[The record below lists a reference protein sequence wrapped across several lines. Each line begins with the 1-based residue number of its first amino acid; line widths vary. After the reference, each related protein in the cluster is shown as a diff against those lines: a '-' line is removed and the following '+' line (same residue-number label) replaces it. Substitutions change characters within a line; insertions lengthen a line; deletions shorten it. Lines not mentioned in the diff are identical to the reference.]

1 MARKT
6 IHNKITDAESLAQ
19 VNPENVRLA
28 DDFADYLR
36 SGKKS
41 EGTIAV
47 YRSDLNIAFVWCLKN
62 IGNKSFINW
71 TKRDVVAFQNYLI
84 NTNKN
89 SSARVRRIKA
99 TLSSLSNYIE
109 NVCDDEY
116 PNFRNIIHKIESP
129 PANPV
134 REKTVWEETELN
146 DLLEKLTK
154 LKKYDMA
161 CFVAL
166 AMFSGRRKSELC
178 RFRVSDF
185 AEDKLVCDGALYKSA
200 PILSKGRAGGKS
212 IPCYTLAKKFRPY
225 FDRWMQYRKEN
236 GIESEWLFPRLDNP
250 DEQIRKSNVD
260 SWAQTLQR
268 MSGRNFYFHSL
279 RHYFT
284 TELSRAGIPDS
295 VIQSIMAWE
304 SADMVGVYKDID
316 ADETIGMYFS
326 NGEISAPKRK
336 GFSEL

>member
-19 VNPENVRLA
+19 VNPENIRLA

-41 EGTIAV
+41 EATISV

-62 IGNKSFINW
+62 IGNKCFVDW

-89 SSARVRRIKA
+89 SAARVRRIKA

-116 PNFRNIIHKIESP
+116 PKFKNIIHKIESP
-129 PANPV
+129 PQQVV
-134 REKTVWEETELN
+134 REKTVWEPAEL
-146 DLLEKLTK
+146 DALLEKLTS
-154 LKKYDMA
+154 LKRYDMA

-166 AMFSGRRKSELC
+166 AMFSGRRKAELC

-185 AEDKLVCDGALYKSA
+185 GEDKLICGGALYKSS
-200 PILSKGRAGGKS
+200 PIQTKGRGGGKYVN
-212 IPCYTLAKKFRPY
+212 CYTLAKKFQP
-225 FDRWMQYRKEN
+225 FLDRWMEERKRR
-236 GIESEWLFPRLDNP
+236 GIESEWLFPKSGSP
-250 DEQIRKSNVD
+250 EEQIGKTTVD
-260 SWAQTLQR
+260 SWATTLQK
-268 MSGRNFYFHSL
+268 MTGRNFYFHSL

-284 TELSRAGIPDS
+284 TALSRAGIPDS

-304 SADMVGVYKDID
+304 SADMVNVYKDID
-316 ADETIGMYFS
+316 ADESIGMYFAD
-326 NGEISAPKRK
+326 GEIRAPQAR
-336 GFSEL
+336 GFAEI

>member
-19 VNPENVRLA
+19 VNPVNLRFI

-41 EGTIAV
+41 EGTISV

-62 IGNKSFINW
+62 IGNKSFVDW

-84 NTNKN
+84 NTNQN
-89 SSARVRRIKA
+89 SAARVRRIKA

-116 PNFRNIIHKIESP
+116 PRFKNIIHKIESP
-129 PANPV
+129 PSQPV
-134 REKTVWEETELN
+134 REKTVWDEAELN
-146 DLLEKLTK
+146 ALLEKLTK
-154 LKKYDMA
+154 LEKYDMA

-166 AMFSGRRKSELC
+166 AMYSGRRKAELC

-185 AEDKLVCDGALYKSA
+185 SDDKLICGGALYKSS
-200 PILSKGRAGGKS
+200 PILSKGRGGGKS
-212 IPCYTLAKKFRPY
+212 INCYTLAKKFRPY
-225 FDRWMQYRKEN
+225 LERWMKYREDH
-236 GIESEWLFPRLDNP
+236 GIQSEWLFPRLDDP
-250 DEQIRKSNVD
+250 EQQIRKSNVD
-260 SWAQTLQR
+260 SWALTLQR
-268 MSGRNFYFHSL
+268 ITGRNFYFHSL

-284 TELSRAGIPDS
+284 TELSRAGIPDG
-295 VIQSIMAWE
+295 VIQAIMAWE
-304 SADMVGVYKDID
+304 SADMVNVYKDID
-316 ADETIGMYFS
+316 ADESIGMYFAD
-326 NGEISAPKRK
+326 GEIKTPSAAKI
-336 GFSEL
+336 SDL

>member
-19 VNPENVRLA
+19 VNPVNLRFI

-41 EGTIAV
+41 EGTISV

-62 IGNKSFINW
+62 IGNKSFVDW

-84 NTNKN
+84 NTNQN
-89 SSARVRRIKA
+89 SAARVRRIKA

-116 PNFRNIIHKIESP
+116 PRFKNIIHKIESP
-129 PANPV
+129 PSQPV
-134 REKTVWEETELN
+134 REKTVWDEAELN
-146 DLLEKLTK
+146 ALLEKLTK
-154 LKKYDMA
+154 LDKYDMA

-166 AMFSGRRKSELC
+166 AMYSGRRKAELC

-185 AEDKLVCDGALYKSA
+185 SDDKLICGGALYKSS
-200 PILSKGRAGGKS
+200 PILSKGRGGGKS
-212 IPCYTLAKKFRPY
+212 INCYTLAKKFRPY
-225 FDRWMQYRKEN
+225 LERWMKYREDH
-236 GIESEWLFPRLDNP
+236 GIQSEWLFPRLDDP
-250 DEQIRKSNVD
+250 EQQIRKSNVD
-260 SWAQTLQR
+260 SWALTLQR
-268 MSGRNFYFHSL
+268 ITGRNFYFHSL

-284 TELSRAGIPDS
+284 TELSRAGIPDG
-295 VIQSIMAWE
+295 VIQAIMAWE
-304 SADMVGVYKDID
+304 SADMVNVYKDID
-316 ADETIGMYFS
+316 ADESIGMYFAD
-326 NGEISAPKRK
+326 GEIKAPSAAKI
-336 GFSEL
+336 SDL

>member
-6 IHNKITDAESLAQ
+6 IHNKIADAESLSQ
-19 VNPENVRLA
+19 VNPVNLRFI

-41 EGTIAV
+41 EQTIAV

-62 IGNKSFINW
+62 IGNKSFIDW
-71 TKRDVVAFQNYLI
+71 TKRDVVAFQNYLL

-89 SSARVRRIKA
+89 SAARVRRIKA

-116 PNFRNIIHKIESP
+116 PMFKNIIHKIESP
-129 PANPV
+129 PQQPV
-134 REKTVWEETELN
+134 REKTVWEEEELN
-146 DLLEKLTK
+146 DLLDKLTK
-154 LKKYDMA
+154 LEKYDMA

-166 AMFSGRRKSELC
+166 AMFSGRRKAELC

-185 AEDKLVCDGALYKSA
+185 SEDKLICGGALYKSS
-200 PILSKGRAGGKS
+200 PILSKGRGGGKS
-212 IPCYTLAKKFRPY
+212 INCYTLAKKFQPY
-225 FDRWMQYRKEN
+225 LDRWMAYRKEN
-236 GIESEWLFPRLDNP
+236 KIESEWLFPRSDDP
-250 DEQIRKSNVD
+250 TQQIRKSNAD
-260 SWAQTLQR
+260 SWALTLQR
-268 MSGRNFYFHSL
+268 ITGRNFYFHSL

-316 ADETIGMYFS
+316 ADESIGMYFAD
-326 NGEISAPKRK
+326 GEIKAPAAKK
-336 GFSEL
+336 MSDL

>member
-6 IHNKITDAESLAQ
+6 IHNKIADPVSLSQ
-19 VNPENVRLA
+19 VNPENIRLA

-41 EGTIAV
+41 EGTISV

-62 IGNKSFINW
+62 IGNKSFIDW

-89 SSARVRRIKA
+89 SAARVRRIKA
-99 TLSSLSNYIE
+99 TLSSLSNFIE

-129 PANPV
+129 PQQPV
-134 REKTVWEETELN
+134 REKTVWDGDELQ
-146 DLLEKLTK
+146 DVLDKLVKTG
-154 LKKYDMA
+154 KYDMA

-166 AMFSGRRKSELC
+166 AMYSGRRKAELC
-178 RFRVSDF
+178 RFRVADFSD
-185 AEDKLVCDGALYKSA
+185 DKLICDGALYKSS
-200 PILSKGRAGGKS
+200 PILAKGRGGGKS
-212 IPCYTLAKKFRPY
+212 INCYTLAKKFKPY
-225 FDRWMQYRKEN
+225 LDMWLNYRKEHK
-236 GIESEWLFPRLDNP
+236 IDSEWLFPRADNP
-250 DEQIRKSNVD
+250 KEQIRKSNVD
-260 SWAQTLQR
+260 SWALTLQR
-268 MSGRNFYFHSL
+268 LTGRNFYFHSL
-279 RHYFT
+279 RHFFT

-295 VIQSIMAWE
+295 VIQAIMAWE

-316 ADETIGMYFS
+316 ADESIGMYFKD
-326 NGEISAPKRK
+326 GEISAPKAK
-336 GFSEL
+336 GIAEL

>member
-6 IHNKITDAESLAQ
+6 IHNKICDAESLAQ
-19 VNPENVRLA
+19 VNPENKRLA

-41 EGTIAV
+41 EATILV

-62 IGNKSFINW
+62 IGNKRFVDW

-84 NTNKN
+84 NENKN

-99 TLSSLSNYIE
+99 TLSSMSNYIE

-116 PNFRNIIHKIESP
+116 PTFRNIINKIESP
-129 PANPV
+129 PSQPV
-134 REKTVWEETELN
+134 REKTVWDGSELT
-146 DLLEKLTK
+146 DLLNKLVD
-154 LKKYDMA
+154 LKHYDQA

-166 AMFSGRRKSELC
+166 AMYSGRRKAELC

-185 AEDKLVCDGALYKSA
+185 SDDKLVCGGALYKSS
-200 PILSKGRAGGKS
+200 PILAKGRGGGKH
-212 IPCYTLAKKFRPY
+212 INCYTLAKKFKPY
-225 FDRWMQYRKEN
+225 FDLWMKYREEN
-236 GIESEWLFPRLDNP
+236 GIKSEWLFPRADNP
-250 DEQIRKSNVD
+250 KEQIRKSNVD
-260 SWAQTLQR
+260 SWALTFQR
-268 MSGRNFYFHSL
+268 ITGRNFYFHSL

-304 SADMVGVYKDID
+304 SADMVNVYKDID
-316 ADETIGMYFS
+316 ADESIGMYFQ
-326 NGEISAPKRK
+326 NGEIAAPQRR
-336 GFSEL
+336 GFADI

>member
-19 VNPENVRLA
+19 VNPVNLRFI

-41 EGTIAV
+41 EGTISV

-62 IGNKSFINW
+62 IGNKSFVDW

-84 NTNKN
+84 NTNQN
-89 SSARVRRIKA
+89 SAARVRRIKA

-116 PNFRNIIHKIESP
+116 PRFKNIIHKIESP
-129 PANPV
+129 PSQPV
-134 REKTVWEETELN
+134 REKTVWDEAELN
-146 DLLEKLTK
+146 ALLEKLTK
-154 LKKYDMA
+154 LEKYDMA

-166 AMFSGRRKSELC
+166 AMYSGRRKAELC

-185 AEDKLVCDGALYKSA
+185 SDDKLICGGALYKSS
-200 PILSKGRAGGKS
+200 PILSKGRGGGKS
-212 IPCYTLAKKFRPY
+212 INCYTLAKKFRPY
-225 FDRWMQYRKEN
+225 LDRWMKYREDH
-236 GIESEWLFPRLDNP
+236 GIQSEWLFPRLDDP
-250 DEQIRKSNVD
+250 EQQIRKSNVD
-260 SWAQTLQR
+260 SWALTLQR
-268 MSGRNFYFHSL
+268 ITGRNFYFHSL

-284 TELSRAGIPDS
+284 TELSRAGIPDG
-295 VIQSIMAWE
+295 VIQAIMAWE
-304 SADMVGVYKDID
+304 SADMVNVYKDID
-316 ADETIGMYFS
+316 ADESIGMYFAD
-326 NGEISAPKRK
+326 GEIKAPSAAKI
-336 GFSEL
+336 SDL

>member
-6 IHNKITDAESLAQ
+6 IHNKITDAESLSQ
-19 VNPENVRLA
+19 VNPENIRLM
-28 DDFADYLR
+28 DDFSDYLR

-41 EGTIAV
+41 DGTIDV
-47 YRSDLNIAFVWCLKN
+47 YRSDLKIAFVWCLKN
-62 IGNKSFINW
+62 IGNKAFTDW

-84 NTNKN
+84 NVNKN

-129 PANPV
+129 PQNPV
-134 REKTVWEETELN
+134 REKTVWEEAELNSLLDKLTELG
-146 DLLEKLTK
+146 
-154 LKKYDMA
+154 KYDMA

-166 AMFSGRRKSELC
+166 AMFSGRRKAELC

-185 AEDKLVCDGALYKSA
+185 DDDKLVCDGALYKSS
-200 PILSKGRAGGKS
+200 PILSKGRGGGKN
-212 IPCYTLAKKFRPY
+212 IACYTLAKKFRPY
-225 FDRWMQYRKEN
+225 LDRWMQYRKEN
-236 GIESEWLFPRLDNP
+236 RIESEWLFPRADNP
-250 DEQIRKSNVD
+250 KEQIRKSNVD
-260 SWAQTLQR
+260 SWALTLQR
-268 MSGRNFYFHSL
+268 ITGRNFYFHSL

-304 SADMVGVYKDID
+304 SADMVNVYKDID
-316 ADETIGMYFS
+316 TDESIGMYFS
-326 NGEISAPKRK
+326 GGEINAPHRK
-336 GFSEL
+336 GFSEV

>member
-1 MARKT
+1 VARKT
-6 IHNKITDAESLAQ
+6 IHNQICDAESLAQ
-19 VNPENVRLA
+19 VNPVNKRLA

-41 EGTIAV
+41 EATISV

-62 IGNKSFINW
+62 IGNKSFIDW

-84 NTNKN
+84 NENKN

-116 PNFRNIIHKIESP
+116 PTFKNIIHKIESP
-129 PANPV
+129 PQQAV
-134 REKTVWEETELN
+134 REKTVWEEAELN
-146 DLLEKLTK
+146 QLLDKLVEIEH
-154 LKKYDMA
+154 YDQA

-166 AMFSGRRKSELC
+166 AMFSGRRKAELC

-185 AEDKLVCDGALYKSA
+185 ADDKLICDGALYKSS
-200 PILSKGRAGGKS
+200 PILSKGRGGGKH
-212 IPCYTLAKKFRPY
+212 INCYTLAKKFKPY
-225 FDRWMQYRKEN
+225 LDLWMNYRKEH
-236 GIESEWLFPRLDNP
+236 GIESEWLFPRSDDP
-250 DEQIRKSNVD
+250 TQQIRKSNID
-260 SWAQTLQR
+260 SWALTLQR
-268 MSGRNFYFHSL
+268 LTGRNFYFHSL

-284 TELSRAGIPDS
+284 TELSRAGIPDG

-304 SADMVGVYKDID
+304 SADMVNVYKDID
-316 ADETIGMYFS
+316 ADESIGMYFS
-326 NGEISAPKRK
+326 NGEISAPKQK
-336 GFSEL
+336 GFSEI

>member
-6 IHNKITDAESLAQ
+6 IHNQICDAESLAQ
-19 VNPENVRLA
+19 VNPVNKRLA

-41 EGTIAV
+41 EATISV

-62 IGNKSFINW
+62 IGNKSFIDW

-84 NTNKN
+84 NENKN

-116 PNFRNIIHKIESP
+116 PTFKNIIHKIESP
-129 PANPV
+129 PQQAV
-134 REKTVWEETELN
+134 REKTVWEEAELN
-146 DLLEKLTK
+146 QLLDKLVEIEH
-154 LKKYDMA
+154 YDQA

-166 AMFSGRRKSELC
+166 AMFSGRRKAELC

-185 AEDKLVCDGALYKSA
+185 ADDKLICDGALYKSS
-200 PILSKGRAGGKS
+200 PILSKGRGGGKH
-212 IPCYTLAKKFRPY
+212 INCYTLAKKFKPY
-225 FDRWMQYRKEN
+225 LDLWMNYRKEH
-236 GIESEWLFPRLDNP
+236 GIESEWLFPRSDDP
-250 DEQIRKSNVD
+250 TQQIRKSNID
-260 SWAQTLQR
+260 SWALTLQR
-268 MSGRNFYFHSL
+268 LTGRNFYFHSL

-284 TELSRAGIPDS
+284 TELSRAGIPDG

-304 SADMVGVYKDID
+304 SADMVNVYKDID
-316 ADETIGMYFS
+316 ADESIGMYFS
-326 NGEISAPKRK
+326 NGEISAPKQK
-336 GFSEL
+336 GFSEI

>member
-6 IHNKITDAESLAQ
+6 IHNQICDAESLAQ
-19 VNPENVRLA
+19 VNPVNKRLA

-41 EGTIAV
+41 EATISV
-47 YRSDLNIAFVWCLKN
+47 YRSDLNIDFVWCLKN
-62 IGNKSFINW
+62 IGNKSFIDW

-84 NTNKN
+84 NENKN

-116 PNFRNIIHKIESP
+116 PTFKNIIHKIESP
-129 PANPV
+129 PQQAV
-134 REKTVWEETELN
+134 REKTVWEEAELN
-146 DLLEKLTK
+146 QLLDKLVEIEH
-154 LKKYDMA
+154 YDQA

-166 AMFSGRRKSELC
+166 AMFSGRRKAELC

-185 AEDKLVCDGALYKSA
+185 ADDKLICDGALYKSS
-200 PILSKGRAGGKS
+200 PILSKGRGGGKH
-212 IPCYTLAKKFRPY
+212 INCYTLAKKFKPY
-225 FDRWMQYRKEN
+225 LDLWMNYRKEH
-236 GIESEWLFPRLDNP
+236 GIESEWLFPRSDDP
-250 DEQIRKSNVD
+250 TQQIRKSNID
-260 SWAQTLQR
+260 SWALTLQR
-268 MSGRNFYFHSL
+268 LTGRNFYFHSL

-284 TELSRAGIPDS
+284 TELSRAGIPDG

-304 SADMVGVYKDID
+304 SADMVNVYKDID
-316 ADETIGMYFS
+316 ADESIGMYFS
-326 NGEISAPKRK
+326 NGEISAPKQK
-336 GFSEL
+336 GFSEI

>member
-6 IHNKITDAESLAQ
+6 IHNKICDAESLAL
-19 VNPENVRLA
+19 VNPENKKLTA
-28 DDFADYLR
+28 DFIHYLR

-41 EGTIAV
+41 EATISV
-47 YRSDLNIAFVWCLKN
+47 YGSDLNIAWVWCLKN
-62 IGNKSFINW
+62 IGNKSFIQW

-84 NTNKN
+84 NENRN

-116 PNFRNIIHKIESP
+116 PTFKNIIHKIESP
-129 PANPV
+129 PSQTV
-134 REKTVWEETELN
+134 REKTVWEEK
-146 DLLEKLTK
+146 DLLSLLDKLVAIK
-154 LKKYDMA
+154 HYDKA

-185 AEDKLVCDGALYKSA
+185 ADDKLICDGALYKSS
-200 PILSKGRAGGKS
+200 PILAKGRGGGKH
-212 IPCYTLAKKFRPY
+212 INCYTLAKKFKPY
-225 FDRWMQYRKEN
+225 LDMWMNYRKEN
-236 GIESEWLFPRLDNP
+236 GIESEWLFPRTDDP
-250 DEQIRKSNVD
+250 TQQIRKSNVD
-260 SWAQTLQR
+260 SWALTLQR
-268 MSGRNFYFHSL
+268 LTGKNFYFHSL

-284 TELSRAGIPDS
+284 TELSRAGIPDG

-304 SADMVGVYKDID
+304 SADMVNVYKDID
-316 ADETIGMYFS
+316 ADESIGMYFS
-326 NGEISAPKRK
+326 NGEINAPKQK
-336 GFSEL
+336 GFAEI

>member
-6 IHNKITDAESLAQ
+6 IHNKIADAESLSQ
-19 VNPENVRLA
+19 VNPVNLRFI

-41 EGTIAV
+41 EQTIAV

-62 IGNKSFINW
+62 IGNKSFIDW
-71 TKRDVVAFQNYLI
+71 TKRDVVAFQNYLL

-89 SSARVRRIKA
+89 SAARVRRVKA

-116 PNFRNIIHKIESP
+116 PTFKNIIHKIESP
-129 PANPV
+129 PQQPV
-134 REKTVWEETELN
+134 REKTVWEEEELA
-146 DLLEKLTK
+146 DLLDKLTK
-154 LKKYDMA
+154 LEKYDMA

-166 AMFSGRRKSELC
+166 AMFSGRRKAELC

-185 AEDKLVCDGALYKSA
+185 SEDKLICGGALYKSS
-200 PILSKGRAGGKS
+200 PILSKGRGGGKS
-212 IPCYTLAKKFRPY
+212 INCYTLAKKFQPY
-225 FDRWMQYRKEN
+225 LDRWMAYRKEH
-236 GIESEWLFPRLDNP
+236 GIESEWLFPRTDDPNQ
-250 DEQIRKSNVD
+250 QIRKSNVD
-260 SWAQTLQR
+260 SWALTLQR
-268 MSGRNFYFHSL
+268 ITGRNFYFHSL

-304 SADMVGVYKDID
+304 SADMVNVYKDID
-316 ADETIGMYFS
+316 ADESIGMYFAD
-326 NGEISAPKRK
+326 GEIKAPAAAKI
-336 GFSEL
+336 SDL

>member
-1 MARKT
+1 VARKT

-19 VNPENVRLA
+19 VNPVNLRFI

-41 EGTIAV
+41 EGTISV

-62 IGNKSFINW
+62 IGNKSFIDW

-89 SSARVRRIKA
+89 SAARVRRIKA

-116 PNFRNIIHKIESP
+116 PRFKNIIHKIESP
-129 PANPV
+129 PQQPV
-134 REKTVWEETELN
+134 REKTVWEEEELN
-146 DLLEKLTK
+146 DLLDRLTQSK
-154 LKKYDMA
+154 RYELA

-166 AMFSGRRKSELC
+166 AMYSGRRKAELC
-178 RFRVSDF
+178 RFKVSDF
-185 AEDKLVCDGALYKSA
+185 AKDKLMCGGALYKSS
-200 PILSKGRAGGKS
+200 PILSKGRGGGKH
-212 IPCYTLAKKFRPY
+212 INCYTLAKKFQPY
-225 FDRWMQYRKEN
+225 LDRWLDERKAHSVK
-236 GIESEWLFPRLDNP
+236 SEWLFPREDDP
-250 DEQIRKSNVD
+250 KQHIRKSNVD
-260 SWAQTLQR
+260 SWALTLQR
-268 MSGRNFYFHSL
+268 ITGKNFYFHSL

-304 SADMVGVYKDID
+304 SADMVNVYKDID
-316 ADETIGMYFS
+316 ADESIGMYFED
-326 NGEISAPKRK
+326 GEIKAPQAKK
-336 GFSEL
+336 ISEL